1 MELIDTHAHLTFAEL
16 ESDID
21 AVISRSKAAGVTAWV
36 TVGTDPP
43 QIQKTLAL
51 VPRFDNMY
59 AALGIHPHYAKDVTT
74 ADLDT
79 LKDLA
84 KTDKVVAIGETGLDF
99 HYNFS
104 AQDAQKKIFGAQ
116 LQIAVELQ
124 KPVIIHC
131 RNAFEETLAI
141 LDDFPDTL
149 PNVVFHC
156 FSGTADQAALLL
168 ERGCHI
174 SFTGIVTFKNAGQTR
189 SAAALVGLDRLM
201 IETDCP
207 YISPEPMRKQKINE
221 PALLIHT
228 AKKIAELKNL
238 TLEDFAAATIATG
251 KRFFNLP

>member
-16 ESDID
+16 ENDID
-21 AVISRSKAAGVTAWV
+21 AVIARSKAAGVTAWI
-36 TVGTDPP
+36 TVATDPP

-59 AALGIHPHYAKDVTT
+59 AALGVHPHYAKDVTT
-74 ADLDT
+74 ADLDA

-104 AQDAQKKIFGAQ
+104 AQDAQKQIFVAQ
-116 LQIAVELQ
+116 LQIATELQ

-141 LDDFPDTL
+141 LDDFLDTL

-156 FSGTADQAALLL
+156 FSGTADQAELLL
-168 ERGCHI
+168 ERNCHI

-189 SAAALVGLDRLM
+189 AAATLIGLDRLM

-207 YISPEPMRKQKINE
+207 YICPEPMRNQKINE

-228 AKKIAELKNL
+228 AKKIAELKNI
-238 TLEDFAAATIATG
+238 TLEDFTAATAATG